1 MKPVVFGLLILGVA
15 IGTILVFA
23 QSPFAASAFE
33 YQQYRDYKGL
43 LMEWPYP
50 MLVSGAD
57 RFLLVDPGKHG
68 ASTNGLAGK
77 TVELKGALI
86 HRGADRMLEL
96 LPGTLRSISDAAAA
110 EGRMDL
116 GEITLSGEIVD
127 SKCYLGVMNPGQGK
141 VHRDCAARCISGGIP
156 PIFVTS
162 DGREQFL
169 LVGLEGRALGRD
181 ALREFIAEPITI
193 QGERLE
199 TGSMQL
205 LKINPR
211 ALRHTPDGLRAA
223 SKASTFGQ

>member
-141 VHRDCAARCISGGIP
+141 VHRDCSARCISGGIP
-156 PIFVTS
+156 PAFSVRDASGESHTPFLVGD
-162 DGREQFL
+162 DGRKL
-169 LVGLEGRALGRD
+169 N
-181 ALREFIAEPITI
+181 REILNYVAEPA
-193 QGERLE
+193 RLSGRLWRV
-199 TGSMQL
+199 GSTL
-205 LKINPR
+205 VFSADLHSLHR
-211 ALRHTPDGLRAA
+211 E
-223 SKASTFGQ
+223 